1 MVPNDIYNFPIL
13 NHIYKWRWVKCD
25 HLLIDGCCHLSQ
37 SITLSSDSHGLGFS
51 NTKTHYVLSVR
62 VIQTL
67 LCNIAHRHGKC
78 ICESMLGVIGY
89 IESKILNNT

>member
-1 MVPNDIYNFPIL
+1 MVEKIPHAIFCLKN
-13 NHIYKWRWVKCD
+13 
-25 HLLIDGCCHLSQ
+25 LSR
-37 SITLSSDSHGLGFS
+37 FS